1 MMCTIRTIFV
11 KKSMF
16 SQTPHYLVTNW
27 RRFGRDYQTNVD
39 WRYSYGQWLRQPSI
53 GTFSE
58 IIRLKNFWGSSIE
71 QKSRSFNRPLAG
83 DPQLRICWGSPANG
97 RLRIFNWG
105 SVEDPQLRIC
115 WGSPAN
121 GRLRIFNWGSDGD
134 LTEIWRRSSIDQKL
148 ENSWR
153 KVGEKLEILNRPIFE
168 DLRPISANTSK
179 SNAVSNLWVGS
190 QWTCSRLLAL
200 GSYDIATLSAGCARL
215 HWDPRMWAS
224 LMEDTTVV

>member
-83 DPQLRICWGSPANG
+83 
-97 RLRIFNWG
+97 
-105 SVEDPQLRIC
+105 DPQLRIC